1 MNGLDRDT
9 DEINLLEYWGVLVK
23 RKKLIGWIVGGCF
36 AASIVLAF
44 ILPKKYV
51 STTSIMPPQQDSG
64 MASAMM
70 SSLPGGLG
78 SLAGGFLG
86 LKSPA
91 DLWVGI
97 LNSQS
102 VRDAVIERFKL
113 KEFYGEKLIPS
124 MKAKLFGS
132 AFSIEDARKKLDK
145 AVEITKSDSEI
156 ISISVEDADPEKA
169 AQLAN
174 VFVEELDKVN
184 QTVVVTGGKRSRIFL
199 EKRLAIAKAD
209 LAEAEDMLRA
219 FQEQNKAIKLDDQ
232 ARVIIESIGLVKGQL
247 IAKEVEYE
255 TLLSYASR
263 TNPQAELLK
272 TQVDEFKKKLAEL
285 EDGSQAGTGGP
296 VHDDIFIPTSRLPDI
311 SLQFARLFRD
321 AKVQETLFE
330 LLTQQYELSRLQ
342 EAKDSPVVQVLDAAK
357 APEEEDKPKKPLI
370 VLAATF
376 TAVFFGV
383 MLAFFKEY
391 VEKIKKTA

>member
-23 RKKLIGWIVGGCF
+23 RKKLIGCIVGVCF

-51 STTSIMPPQQDSG
+51 STTSIMPPQEDSS

-70 SSLPGGLG
+70 GSLPGGLG

-86 LKSPA
+86 MKSPA

-97 LNSQS
+97 LSSQS
-102 VRDAVIERFKL
+102 VRDAIIERFKL
-113 KEFYGEKLIPS
+113 KEFYGQGIIPA
-124 MKAKLFGS
+124 MKAKLFDS
-132 AFSIEDARKKLDK
+132 TISIEDTRKKLDK
-145 AVEITKSDSEI
+145 AIEIAKSDSEI

-169 AQLAN
+169 AQMAN
-174 VFVEELDKVN
+174 AFVEELDKVN
-184 QTVVVTGGKRSRIFL
+184 QAVVVTGGKRSRMFL
-199 EKRLAIAKAD
+199 EKRLVIAKAD
-209 LAEAEDMLRA
+209 LAEAEDRLKA
-219 FQEQNKAIKLDDQ
+219 FQEKNKAIKLDDQ
-232 ARVIIESIGLVKGQL
+232 ARVIIESIGVVKGQL

-272 TQVDEFKKKLAEL
+272 TQVDELKRKLVEL
-285 EDGSQAGTGGP
+285 EEGSKAGAGSP
-296 VHDDIFIPTSRLPDI
+296 VHEDIFIPTSRLPDI

-321 AKVQETLFE
+321 AKVQQTLFE

-357 APEEEDKPKKPLI
+357 VPEEEAKPKKPLI

-376 TAVFFGV
+376 TSVFLAV

>member
-1 MNGLDRDT
+1 
-9 DEINLLEYWGVLVK
+9 
-23 RKKLIGWIVGGCF
+23 
-36 AASIVLAF
+36 
-44 ILPKKYV
+44 
-51 STTSIMPPQQDSG
+51 MPPQKDSS

-70 SSLPGGLG
+70 GSLPGGLG

-86 LKSPA
+86 MKSPA

-97 LNSQS
+97 LDSQS

-113 KEFYGEKLIPS
+113 KERFEQE
-124 MKAKLFGS
+124 
-132 AFSIEDARKKLDK
+132 SIEDTREKLDK
-145 AVEITKSDSEI
+145 AIEIAKSDSEI

-169 AQLAN
+169 AQIAN
-174 VFVEELDKVN
+174 AFVEELDKVN
-184 QTVVVTGGKRSRIFL
+184 QAVVVTGGKRSRMFL
-199 EKRLAIAKAD
+199 DKRLVIAKAD
-209 LAEAEDMLRA
+209 LAEAEDKLRA
-219 FQEQNKAIKLDDQ
+219 FQEKNKAIKLDDQ
-232 ARVIIESIGLVKGQL
+232 ARVIIESIGVVKGQL

-357 APEEEDKPKKPLI
+357 VPEEETKPKKPLI

-376 TAVFFGV
+376 TSVFLGV

>member
-9 DEINLLEYWGVLVK
+9 DEINLLEYWEVLVR
-23 RKKLIGWIVGGCF
+23 RKKLIGCIVGGCF
-36 AASIVLAF
+36 VASIILAF

-51 STTSIMPPQQDSG
+51 STTSIMPPQEDSS

-70 SSLPGGLG
+70 GSLPGGLG

-86 LKSPA
+86 MKSPA

-97 LNSQS
+97 LDSQS

-113 KEFYGEKLIPS
+113 KERFEQE
-124 MKAKLFGS
+124 
-132 AFSIEDARKKLDK
+132 SIEDTREKLDK
-145 AVEITKSDSEI
+145 AIEIAKSDSEI

-169 AQLAN
+169 AQIAN
-174 VFVEELDKVN
+174 AFVEELDKVN
-184 QTVVVTGGKRSRIFL
+184 QAVVVTGGKRSRMFL
-199 EKRLAIAKAD
+199 EKRLVIAKAD
-209 LAEAEDMLRA
+209 LAEAEDKLRA
-219 FQEQNKAIKLDDQ
+219 FQEKNKAIKLDDQ
-232 ARVIIESIGLVKGQL
+232 ARVIIESIGVVKGQL

-272 TQVDEFKKKLAEL
+272 TQVDELKKKLVEL
-285 EDGSQAGTGGP
+285 EDGSQAGAGSQ
-296 VHDDIFIPTSRLPDI
+296 VHEDIFIPTSRIPDI

-342 EAKDSPVVQVLDAAK
+342 EAKDSPVVQVLDVAK
-357 APEEEDKPKKPLI
+357 VPEKKAKPKRTLI

-376 TAVFFGV
+376 TSVFLGV

>member
-23 RKKLIGWIVGGCF
+23 RKKLIGCIVGGCF
-36 AASIVLAF
+36 AASVILAF

-51 STTSIMPPQQDSG
+51 STTSIMPPQQDSSL
-64 MASAMM
+64 ASSMM
-70 SSLPGGLG
+70 GSLPGGLG

-86 LKSPA
+86 MKSPA

-102 VRDAVIERFKL
+102 VRDVIIARFNLKERFE
-113 KEFYGEKLIPS
+113 KE
-124 MKAKLFGS
+124 
-132 AFSIEDARKKLDK
+132 SIEDTRKKLDK
-145 AVEITKSDSEI
+145 MVEIAKSDSEI
-156 ISISVEDADPEKA
+156 ISISIEDTDPLTA
-169 AQLAN
+169 SQMAN
-174 VFVEELDKVN
+174 AFVEELDKVN

-199 EKRLAIAKAD
+199 EKRLVIAKAD
-209 LAEAEDMLRA
+209 LAEAEDRLRA
-219 FQEQNKAIKLDDQ
+219 FQEKNKAIKLDDQ
-232 ARVIIESIGLVKGQL
+232 AKVIIESIGVVKGQL

-272 TQVDEFKKKLAEL
+272 TQVDELKGKLVEL
-285 EDGSQAGTGGP
+285 EDGSKAGAGNP
-296 VHDDIFIPTSRLPDI
+296 VHEDIFIPTSRLPDI

-321 AKVQETLFE
+321 VKVQQTLFE

-357 APEEEDKPKKPLI
+357 VPEEESKPKKPLI

-376 TAVFFGV
+376 TSVFLGV